1 MAGGGFRPTAAR
13 PAAGEAIH
21 GKGFVASSFY
31 ILSNKGGI
39 RLPVSGVR
47 IRINNSG
54 SRVPDSKGFEGVE
67 EKILIATLL
76 Q

>member
-31 ILSNKGGI
+31 ILSNKGCFP
-39 RLPVSGVR
+39 LPVSGVG
-47 IRINNSG
+47 ILVSHSG
-54 SRVPDSKGFEGVE
+54 SRVQGSKGFEGVG

>member
-21 GKGFVASSFY
+21 GKGFVASSFF
-31 ILSNKGGI
+31 ILSNKGCFP
-39 RLPVSGVR
+39 LPVSGVR
-47 IRINNSG
+47 IRISDSG
-54 SRVPDSKGFEGVE
+54 SRVPDSKGFEGVG
-67 EKILIATLL
+67 EKILIATKL